1 MSLARSLRPRS
12 SWIRIFCA
20 RKLVGFAIC
29 TFFFLLNG
37 NPFSELSSIHH
48 GATMRMSTIAEL
60 LRRNPSDLAS
70 GLPLSPTI
78 IFTTNKRREKL
89 RVESFL
95 CTQVIM
101 SRGGMIVPQEFLL
114 KARSEQSISDA
125 LSFDIDL

>member
-1 MSLARSLRPRS
+1 MDQDLLCKKVR
-12 SWIRIFCA
+12 WIRNLHILL
-20 RKLVGFAIC
+20 LVKRESVFRA
-29 TFFFLLNG
+29 
-37 NPFSELSSIHH
+37 ELYTPRRDHENVY
-48 GATMRMSTIAEL
+48 IAEL